1 MNVINNKYEIVQK
14 VGQGQF
20 GAVCK
25 VKHLKTGQYY
35 AAKMEKPN
43 PLCNTIKHE
52 ATVLHY
58 LDTQKCKHVPYLYHY
73 GFSSPYNT
81 IVISYYSQG
90 SLQTWKP
97 VIQFEEVLDWWNT
110 SLTILEHVHKAGIVH
125 RDLKPAHFMR
135 DDNHKW
141 HLIDFG
147 LSSTFLD
154 DSQEH
159 ILETPKDNIIGSPN
173 YVSWFVHQGKD
184 VVRRD
189 DVLSLVYIFWEML
202 YGSYLESPETI
213 ENTSSTE
220 VIDPYNIWLR
230 DQKDFERLYL
240 LLKNKNDVMV
250 DFLVSIL
257 SHIECLDFD
266 EKPNYILFMVD
277 IDSAEGKSL

>member
-1 MNVINNKYEIVQK
+1 M
-14 VGQGQF
+14 
-20 GAVCK
+20 
-25 VKHLKTGQYY
+25 KTDQQY

-43 PLCNTIKHE
+43 PICNTIKHE

-58 LDTQKCKHVPYLYHY
+58 LDTQKCKNVPYLYHY

-81 IVISYYSQG
+81 IVVSYYSQG
-90 SLQTWKP
+90 SLQTWKS
-97 VIQFEEVLDWWNT
+97 VIQFEELLDWWNT
-110 SLTILEHVHKAGIVH
+110 ALTILEHIHKAGIVH

-141 HLIDFG
+141 NLIDFG

-202 YGSYLESPETI
+202 YGSYLESPDAI
-213 ENTSSTE
+213 ENISSTD

-257 SHIECLDFD
+257 SHIEYLDFD